1 MPHNQI
7 IPANTLDDFCRL
19 TVVAIGHDLLNTCR
33 RRIQPAIGTKGLA
46 VGAVGGYGL
55 IRLMRSQYF
64 ASQSWQ
70 RQMAEQ
76 LYDVKGTDPP
86 TFVVIATLLVLIA
99 LLACWLPARK
109 AAQVEPLEAL
119 RHE

>member
-1 MPHNQI
+1 MEIGIRMALGAQT
-7 IPANTLDDFCRL
+7 ANILRL
-19 TVVAIGHDLLNTCR
+19 VISQGMKLVLL
-33 RRIQPAIGTKGLA
+33 GLA